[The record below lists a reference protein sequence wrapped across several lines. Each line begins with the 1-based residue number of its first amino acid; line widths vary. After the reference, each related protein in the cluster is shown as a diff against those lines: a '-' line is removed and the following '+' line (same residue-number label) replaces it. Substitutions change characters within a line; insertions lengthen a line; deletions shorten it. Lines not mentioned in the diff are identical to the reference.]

1 MRRRILTALAPR
13 LDALAIVLGAV
24 IIIGVAFT
32 FAAVAGWAV
41 LGVALIAGGT
51 LGGK

>member
-1 MRRRILTALAPR
+1 MRRRILTVLAPR
-13 LDALAIVLGAV
+13 LDALAIVLGAI
-24 IIIGVAFT
+24 IIIGVAAS

-41 LGVALIAGGT
+41 LGVALIAGGA